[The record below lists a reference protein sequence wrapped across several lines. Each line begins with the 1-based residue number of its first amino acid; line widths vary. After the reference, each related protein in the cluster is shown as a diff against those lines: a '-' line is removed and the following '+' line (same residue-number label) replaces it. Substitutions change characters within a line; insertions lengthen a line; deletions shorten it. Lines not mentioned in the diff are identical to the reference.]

1 MKSDNQESIYSE
13 TQTDLLIEKIGYSI
27 PLDELLKREGSEEE
41 ECIVSKSVIDGDQYM
56 DDKYLTL
63 SSSDLD
69 QLNSNI
75 DKETSN
81 DKPKST
87 DIVFALEN
95 NTILLA
101 ECKLK
106 IKLKLSSLR
115 QQQLIAK
122 VTAMTEILSK
132 DLESEIIS
140 AQPVPILF
148 ANETIERAKSRI
160 RKWYPGKTNTPRPF
174 IAMTTADFL
183 RRFFELDL

>member
-1 MKSDNQESIYSE
+1 MKSSNQGPIYSE
-13 TQTDLLIEKIGYSI
+13 AQTDLLIEKIGHSI
-27 PLDELLKREGSEEE
+27 PLDELLKREGGEEK
-41 ECIVSKSVIDGDQYM
+41 CLVSKSVIDGDQYM
-56 DDKYLTL
+56 DDKYLTS

-69 QLNSNI
+69 QLNGSI
-75 DKETSN
+75 DKETSK

-95 NTILLA
+95 NTVLLS

-106 IKLKLSSLR
+106 IKTKLSSFNR
-115 QQQLIAK
+115 QQLIAK
-122 VTAMTEILSK
+122 VTAMTETLSR
-132 DLESEIIS
+132 DLEPEIIS

-174 IAMTTADFL
+174 VAMTIADFL